1 MARTSAISI
10 LKAAGEAADLSELY
24 GIVIENIQ
32 KSALSGGLK
41 SQAYTGDPKAGSV
54 EFKRF
59 TNAAS
64 RLYGTA
70 RNTNALKGDAVTAAQ
85 IPVNLAAHKEI
96 VEECARFDLDT
107 LGVEGILARRIVE
120 HINSM
125 VADLD
130 GAFFGAACAAAT
142 QTNTDATDPLK
153 QLEALILDLETVE
166 NNFTRGVPRDQM
178 SVVCTPAFYSSIR
191 QGLDVQANPNVDTA
205 AEEFGLYHGVRVY
218 SSLRLSDGIDAIS
231 MADGAVAQPV
241 VVYQYG
247 EPEKIP
253 MSNDYAVSLF
263 YDYGT
268 KALTTD
274 LIFKLA
280 TPAGILGELDV
291 TSAAGENSGGT
302 KLTVDPVAAG
312 TGNSYVYKLAKKYEA
327 FDYDD
332 TITGWTA
339 FTTNEIAAGANT
351 HATVAEITA
360 GGKARARGIA
370 KLTKKA

>member
-10 LKAAGEAADLSELY
+10 LKAAGQAADLSELY

-32 KSALSGGLK
+32 KAALSGGLK

-59 TNAAS
+59 ANAAPKN
-64 RLYGTA
+64 YGSARTA
-70 RNTNALKGDAVTAAQ
+70 RTSTQVVAAP
-85 IPVNLAAHKEI
+85 ITVNLGIHKEI
-96 VEECARFDLDT
+96 IEECAQFDLDT
-107 LGVEGILARRIVE
+107 LGVEGVMSRRVVE

-130 GAFFGAACAAAT
+130 GAFFTKACTAAE
-142 QTNTDATDPLK
+142 QTNTAATDPLE

-166 NNFTRGVPRDQM
+166 NDFTRGVPRDQM
-178 SVVCTPAFYSSIR
+178 SVVCSPAFYSLIR
-191 QGLDVQANPNVDTA
+191 SGLDVQANPNVDTA

-218 SSLRLSDGIDAIS
+218 SSLRLTAGIDAIA

-253 MSNDYAVSLF
+253 MSNDYAISLF

-268 KALTTD
+268 ETLTPD

-280 TPAGILGELDV
+280 NPAGILGELDV
-291 TSAAGENSGGT
+291 TSAAGEDQGGT
-302 KLTVDPVAAG
+302 KLTVDPATAG

-339 FTTNEIAAGANT
+339 FVTTEIAAGANT

-360 GGKARARGIA
+360 DGKARARGIA